1 MQSFNIN
8 KQYVG
13 IELSLISLING
24 LITITEHLIPW
35 WLLWDQ

>member
-35 WLLWDQ
+35 